1 MVYQAKNMSSPVL
14 THISHIGHGYF
25 VCAHS
30 RTERIIP
37 VLQAQ
42 SVLTAKLTLIDID
55 REVHGG
61 SLGLGAG
68 ERVIW
73 RRWLE
78 DEHSRIQGRM
88 RVQVAGAGWGNRFLM
103 CRCMLDNSLTLHAL
117 EDAPLPQ
124 ETTNIFKS
132 ITIVTRACIM
142 CFSCLCVR
150 VRDRLECRM

>member
-1 MVYQAKNMSSPVL
+1 MYQATNMSSPVL

-55 REVHGG
+55 REVHGD
-61 SLGLGAG
+61 SLGAG

-88 RVQVAGAGWGNRFLM
+88 RVQVAAGGGAEASGF
-103 CRCMLDNSLTLHAL
+103 
-117 EDAPLPQ
+117 
-124 ETTNIFKS
+124 
-132 ITIVTRACIM
+132 
-142 CFSCLCVR
+142 
-150 VRDRLECRM
+150 

>member
-1 MVYQAKNMSSPVL
+1 MFYLPPPGEPVVYQAKNMSSPVL

-55 REVHGG
+55 REVHGD

-88 RVQVAGAGWGNRFLM
+88 RVQVAAGGGAGATGF
-103 CRCMLDNSLTLHAL
+103 
-117 EDAPLPQ
+117 
-124 ETTNIFKS
+124 
-132 ITIVTRACIM
+132 
-142 CFSCLCVR
+142 
-150 VRDRLECRM
+150 